1 MKRLIQ
7 MHTYVL
13 FWAWGALH
21 VMCVTIFCRFPL
33 HHWPLIMTVGIYH
46 NHNTMS
52 DREMM
57 QEHNERVMRL
67 HFNIGPP
74 LGPPQLSVMC
84 VTFWMS
90 FFVPMIVIPQ
100 FLWIERTNFDNSFT
114 CWAVYIKVHESNLK
128 QSKIM
133 ILSSQLPGKWRYV
146 CHPSCVM
153 CVTSLNSAFITR

>member
-1 MKRLIQ
+1 
-7 MHTYVL
+7 
-13 FWAWGALH
+13 
-21 VMCVTIFCRFPL
+21 MCVTIFCRFPL

-57 QEHNERVMRL
+57 QEHNERVMRF

-74 LGPPQLSVMC
+74 LGPSQLSVMC
-84 VTFWMS
+84 VTFWMT
-90 FFVPMIVIPQ
+90 FLVPMIVIPQ
-100 FLWIERTNFDNSFT
+100 FLWIERINFDNTFT

-133 ILSSQLPGKWRYV
+133 ILCSQLPGKWRYV
-146 CHPSCVM
+146 CHPSSVM
-153 CVTSLNSAFITR
+153 CVTSLKSAFITR